1 MKYFFITFFC
11 IFQLSGLGQN
21 IPRSLSI
28 NCYGDTI
35 LPFYSNTLVDW
46 DNSAYLQTGLEWK
59 LYPFIQPLKKLEFIN
74 IDTVSIKNFSFY
86 FNKYFY
92 SNQDSLISQIVDTF
106 SNENDKLFCIYN
118 FIKDRTFYYYYPENK
133 LNDNHYSFQ
142 ESHNPMKFL
151 NIYGYGACGAH
162 GTAMARFAALAI
174 KKRQYECEIANLGHV
189 VAEAKGSSS
198 RMVFDTDREAF
209 YKLLDNKHMA
219 SLKDMVLDPN
229 IYLRTKLFPNINNY
243 IPYDS
248 SAYSNLYNSRWPIDS
263 DKIYQNILGQIDSN
277 NTSKLEFEIKPLS
290 SVIFYPDSNNSSFH
304 KSLIVGNNDSATDN
318 FYIPLVARTGTINQQ
333 IKAGVS
339 INKILDS
346 YTNLSLTN
354 DTINC
359 SSQFSSFVYQSSS
372 PYTIGN
378 GFVKFNLLKKYT
390 NDSILI
396 YFSKDMINWTP
407 LFNSDSINT
416 NTLKT
421 IQLEINHLIK
431 PTIDSA
437 CYNYYIKFDI
447 QNSNLSNQMIISN
460 LNFSTIFQ
468 FSKFFSPTVIKG
480 QNDIKIYQNGN
491 NHLKVDIDWIDYLE
505 NTPPPPPSY
514 PGVPANNSIM
524 SSPNFYF
531 SWQGVTSS
539 DDAIKTYQ
547 IQVSERSDFL
557 HPICTNYD
565 RNNYI
570 LLSNNPFFKSEYE
583 SFFNSNTDYFWR
595 VRSLDT
601 RGAYSNWSN
610 TWKFKVKNIQAPKNV
625 RFELQDNLLDTFIL
639 KWDNPPLS
647 DNIVKYYL
655 YRNNRKNIGTSTNKS
670 CLFDSTTNNF
680 YKLDKNNLYTYKYR
694 IVAVSA
700 NGIISKPSY
709 NVNHPLLTTIS
720 TKYNNQENVMSY
732 FRQKLNLEMMP
743 QNIEA
748 KLPWPIVSGDDRQ
761 SFILENSADFT
772 RINDSIFKVKFIGNR
787 LLNCYTKVYDDTVLQ
802 FQILFKSSNLFSCAT
817 NNTKIFFP
825 LQGPPPFKLTYY
837 KNGNIQTFTT
847 VDTNLNLF
855 VPFGSYF
862 FSFYENGSHS
872 IFPIN
877 QFFLAK
883 NYNSTNYSIQKDCD
897 SNKFYV
903 EVVSNGDLPITLY
916 YTKNN
921 LQDSNIIY
929 QNNFRLYIDSGVFY
943 LQKIK
948 NNNNCDLLIN
958 KYVYANTKRLN
969 VTFSNLKY
977 NCDSFYYYLDINI
990 NADLPIIVYFKYNN
1004 IDTSIKINSSTKKLI
1019 LYDGEYNF
1027 NYCSDTNQ
1035 CMQAIDKQF
1044 LINNKNLQLLSYND
1058 YYNCNTN
1065 KNNIE
1070 INIDGN
1076 KPFSIY
1082 YRLNN
1087 TSFYFSDS
1095 NNQILINPLNGIFHI
1110 DSIVDINNCKI
1121 KDPIDKTFYYDTLD
1135 ILIPPYKYNCDSN
1148 KTQLPFALQGNPP
1161 FVLNYSFN
1169 GNPVIK
1175 TINGFSDT
1183 LYLNNGTYNFISVTD
1198 ATGCIKFINQVYNF
1212 AFTPLYSTIGTKLY
1226 NCDSN
1231 KVAIQLTQNGNTPLT
1246 YHYTENNINKV
1257 FTTTSSVDYLL
1268 VGNGNIEITNITDN
1282 TGCVRLIN
1290 DLNNFYYDT
1299 LDILIPPY
1307 KYNCDSNKTQL
1318 PFALQG
1324 NPPFVL
1330 NYSFNGNPVI
1340 KTINSFSDTLYL
1352 NNGTYNFISVT
1363 DATGCIKFIN
1373 QVYNFNRQKLNYI
1386 VDSTFFNCALNKQE
1400 LVINM
1405 QGELPFYITTKNVM
1419 LNIIDTVISNLTSFP
1434 IFLDS
1439 GIHIINSINDNNCK
1453 INLTDTIINNNII
1466 PSAIINYDSIFCDQ
1480 SGAAINIKINT
1491 NSNSNILYYNLNA
1504 INNIFQFNSNI
1515 ISYPLLPGT
1524 YWFEKLVDTNGC
1536 ELKIN
1541 KLLKIDTIIKYYL
1554 GYNTKFNCEN
1564 DSTLVILNL
1573 SNNQK
1578 FKLNYENNSILTQ
1591 LNLDTNSFYVAN
1603 GTYNF
1608 LNLIDTNGCIEQINN
1623 SIRIENNK
1631 PKYNLD
1637 SIKFDCAAEEYS
1649 IYANAIGKAP
1659 FKLAYISNN
1668 KLINEIY
1675 NSDLITVTLPG
1686 DYIRF
1691 VSLLDSNQCLL
1702 NIDSFI
1708 NLPFKFKGDFKISKN
1723 ELNLITNNIQY
1734 PINWYNGN
1742 SLIAIN
1748 QPILEN
1754 IGNGDYFAQIIDSAG
1769 CIVKSNNIVFKY
1781 DNSVTVFPNPFENY
1795 FYIRSDKAKEYNYK
1809 VYDAIGRLISSSNS
1823 TNNIEKITTTSF
1835 SPSIYVL
1842 KVIFE
1847 DEILEFKIEKK

>member
-1 MKYFFITFFC
+1 MKYLLITFFFS
-11 IFQLSGLGQN
+11 FQIIGFSQN
-21 IPRSLSI
+21 IPRNISF
-28 NCYGDTI
+28 NCNGDTI
-35 LPFYSNTLVDW
+35 MPFYSNTLVDW

-59 LYPFIQPLKKLEFIN
+59 LYPFIQPLKKIEFTN
-74 IDTVSIKNFSFY
+74 LDTVSIQDLGFY
-86 FNKYFY
+86 FNKYYY

-162 GTAMARFAALAI
+162 GTAMARFAALAT
-174 KKRQYECEIANLGHV
+174 KKRQYECEIAGLGHV
-189 VAEAKGSSS
+189 VADIKGSST

-209 YKLLDNKHMA
+209 YKLLDNKYMA

-248 SAYSNLYNSRWPIDS
+248 SAYCNFYNSRWPIDS
-263 DKIYQNILGQIDSN
+263 NKIYENILGQIDSN
-277 NTSKLEFEIKPLS
+277 KTTKFEFKIKPFS
-290 SVIFYPDSNNSSFH
+290 SVVFFPDSNNTSFH
-304 KSLIVGNNDSATDN
+304 KTLVVGSNDTVKDKL
-318 FYIPLVARTGTINQQ
+318 YIPLVARTGTINQQ

-378 GFVKFNLLKKYT
+378 GFVKFNLLKKYA

-396 YFSKDMINWTP
+396 YFSKDMINWIP
-407 LFNSDSINT
+407 LFNSDSINA

-431 PTIDSA
+431 PTVDSA

-514 PGVPANNSIM
+514 PGVPTNNSIM

-531 SWQGVTSS
+531 TWQSVTSS

-557 HPICTNYD
+557 YPICTNYD

-570 LLSNNPFFKSEYE
+570 LLSNNSFFKSEYE
-583 SFFNSNTDYFWR
+583 SFFNSNTDYYWR

-639 KWDNPPLS
+639 KWDSPPVS

-748 KLPWPIVSGDDRQ
+748 KLPWPIVSGDERQ

-1065 KNNIE
+1065 KNNVE

-1148 KTQLPFALQGNPP
+1148 KTQLPFVLQGNPP
-1161 FVLNYSFN
+1161 FVLNYSLN

-1183 LYLNNGTYNFISVTD
+1183 LYLNNGTYNFISV
-1198 ATGCIKFINQVYNF
+1198 A
-1212 AFTPLYSTIGTKLY
+1212 
-1226 NCDSN
+1226 
-1231 KVAIQLTQNGNTPLT
+1231 
-1246 YHYTENNINKV
+1246 
-1257 FTTTSSVDYLL
+1257 
-1268 VGNGNIEITNITDN
+1268 
-1282 TGCVRLIN
+1282 
-1290 DLNNFYYDT
+1290 
-1299 LDILIPPY
+1299 
-1307 KYNCDSNKTQL
+1307 
-1318 PFALQG
+1318 
-1324 NPPFVL
+1324 
-1330 NYSFNGNPVI
+1330 
-1340 KTINSFSDTLYL
+1340 
-1352 NNGTYNFISVT
+1352 

-1386 VDSTFFNCALNKQE
+1386 VDSTFFNCSLNKQE

-1491 NSNSNILYYNLNA
+1491 NSNSNILYYNLNT

-1573 SNNQK
+1573 TNNQK
-1578 FKLNYENNSILTQ
+1578 FKLNYENNSIITQ

-1608 LNLIDTNGCIEQINN
+1608 FNLIDTNGCIEQINN

-1675 NSDLITVTLPG
+1675 NTDLITVTLPG

-1809 VYDAIGRLISSSNS
+1809 IYDAIGRLISSSNS

-1835 SPSIYVL
+1835 SPGIYVL

>member
-1 MKYFFITFFC
+1 M
-11 IFQLSGLGQN
+11 
-21 IPRSLSI
+21 
-28 NCYGDTI
+28 
-35 LPFYSNTLVDW
+35 
-46 DNSAYLQTGLEWK
+46 
-59 LYPFIQPLKKLEFIN
+59 
-74 IDTVSIKNFSFY
+74 
-86 FNKYFY
+86 
-92 SNQDSLISQIVDTF
+92 
-106 SNENDKLFCIYN
+106 
-118 FIKDRTFYYYYPENK
+118 
-133 LNDNHYSFQ
+133 
-142 ESHNPMKFL
+142 
-151 NIYGYGACGAH
+151 
-162 GTAMARFAALAI
+162 
-174 KKRQYECEIANLGHV
+174 
-189 VAEAKGSSS
+189 
-198 RMVFDTDREAF
+198 
-209 YKLLDNKHMA
+209 
-219 SLKDMVLDPN
+219 
-229 IYLRTKLFPNINNY
+229 
-243 IPYDS
+243 
-248 SAYSNLYNSRWPIDS
+248 
-263 DKIYQNILGQIDSN
+263 
-277 NTSKLEFEIKPLS
+277 
-290 SVIFYPDSNNSSFH
+290 
-304 KSLIVGNNDSATDN
+304 
-318 FYIPLVARTGTINQQ
+318 
-333 IKAGVS
+333 
-339 INKILDS
+339 
-346 YTNLSLTN
+346 
-354 DTINC
+354 
-359 SSQFSSFVYQSSS
+359 
-372 PYTIGN
+372 
-378 GFVKFNLLKKYT
+378 
-390 NDSILI
+390 
-396 YFSKDMINWTP
+396 
-407 LFNSDSINT
+407 
-416 NTLKT
+416 
-421 IQLEINHLIK
+421 
-431 PTIDSA
+431 
-437 CYNYYIKFDI
+437 
-447 QNSNLSNQMIISN
+447 
-460 LNFSTIFQ
+460 
-468 FSKFFSPTVIKG
+468 
-480 QNDIKIYQNGN
+480 
-491 NHLKVDIDWIDYLE
+491 
-505 NTPPPPPSY
+505 
-514 PGVPANNSIM
+514 
-524 SSPNFYF
+524 
-531 SWQGVTSS
+531 
-539 DDAIKTYQ
+539 
-547 IQVSERSDFL
+547 
-557 HPICTNYD
+557 
-565 RNNYI
+565 
-570 LLSNNPFFKSEYE
+570 
-583 SFFNSNTDYFWR
+583 
-595 VRSLDT
+595 
-601 RGAYSNWSN
+601 
-610 TWKFKVKNIQAPKNV
+610 
-625 RFELQDNLLDTFIL
+625 
-639 KWDNPPLS
+639 
-647 DNIVKYYL
+647 
-655 YRNNRKNIGTSTNKS
+655 
-670 CLFDSTTNNF
+670 
-680 YKLDKNNLYTYKYR
+680 
-694 IVAVSA
+694 
-700 NGIISKPSY
+700 
-709 NVNHPLLTTIS
+709 
-720 TKYNNQENVMSY
+720 
-732 FRQKLNLEMMP
+732 
-743 QNIEA
+743 
-748 KLPWPIVSGDDRQ
+748 
-761 SFILENSADFT
+761 
-772 RINDSIFKVKFIGNR
+772 
-787 LLNCYTKVYDDTVLQ
+787 
-802 FQILFKSSNLFSCAT
+802 
-817 NNTKIFFP
+817 
-825 LQGPPPFKLTYY
+825 
-837 KNGNIQTFTT
+837 
-847 VDTNLNLF
+847 
-855 VPFGSYF
+855 
-862 FSFYENGSHS
+862 
-872 IFPIN
+872 
-877 QFFLAK
+877 
-883 NYNSTNYSIQKDCD
+883 
-897 SNKFYV
+897 
-903 EVVSNGDLPITLY
+903 
-916 YTKNN
+916 
-921 LQDSNIIY
+921 
-929 QNNFRLYIDSGVFY
+929 
-943 LQKIK
+943 
-948 NNNNCDLLIN
+948 
-958 KYVYANTKRLN
+958 
-969 VTFSNLKY
+969 
-977 NCDSFYYYLDINI
+977 
-990 NADLPIIVYFKYNN
+990 
-1004 IDTSIKINSSTKKLI
+1004 
-1019 LYDGEYNF
+1019 
-1027 NYCSDTNQ
+1027 
-1035 CMQAIDKQF
+1035 
-1044 LINNKNLQLLSYND
+1044 
-1058 YYNCNTN
+1058 
-1065 KNNIE
+1065 
-1070 INIDGN
+1070 
-1076 KPFSIY
+1076 
-1082 YRLNN
+1082 
-1087 TSFYFSDS
+1087 
-1095 NNQILINPLNGIFHI
+1095 
-1110 DSIVDINNCKI
+1110 
-1121 KDPIDKTFYYDTLD
+1121 
-1135 ILIPPYKYNCDSN
+1135 
-1148 KTQLPFALQGNPP
+1148 
-1161 FVLNYSFN
+1161 
-1169 GNPVIK
+1169 
-1175 TINGFSDT
+1175 
-1183 LYLNNGTYNFISVTD
+1183 
-1198 ATGCIKFINQVYNF
+1198 
-1212 AFTPLYSTIGTKLY
+1212 
-1226 NCDSN
+1226 
-1231 KVAIQLTQNGNTPLT
+1231 AIQLTQNGNTPLT

-1340 KTINSFSDTLYL
+1340 KTINGFSDTLYL

-1809 VYDAIGRLISSSNS
+1809 IYDAIGRLISSSNS

-1835 SPSIYVL
+1835 SPGIYVL